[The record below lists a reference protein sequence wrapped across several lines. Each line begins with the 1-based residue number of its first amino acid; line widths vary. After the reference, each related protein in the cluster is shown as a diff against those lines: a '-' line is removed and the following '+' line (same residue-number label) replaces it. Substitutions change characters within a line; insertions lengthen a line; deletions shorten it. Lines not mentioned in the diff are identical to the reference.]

1 MAKLILLSI
10 ILFSIVVPMVFAST
24 KSPKRTLR
32 GIQVATVI
40 SVAVWAFMCL
50 TWYPALVPIGDQ

>member
-10 ILFSIVVPMVFAST
+10 ILFSVVVPIAFART

-32 GIQVATVI
+32 GIQIATVI

-50 TWYPALVPIGDQ
+50 TWYPVLVPIELQ

>member
-1 MAKLILLSI
+1 MAKLILLSV
-10 ILFSIVVPMVFAST
+10 ILFSVVVPILFAGV

-32 GIQVATVI
+32 WIQIAAVI

-50 TWYPALVPIGDQ
+50 TWYPALVPIE